1 MLLSLADAAVICPRL
16 SKGEGAAEAQTKNT
30 HLPCQPHK
38 PLLGELNL
46 GQQWAG
52 WANALQRVAMSIKTT
67 ILDKMTLLLFFTT
80 HED

>member
-46 GQQWAG
+46 GLAG
-52 WANALQRVAMSIKTT
+52 Q
-67 ILDKMTLLLFFTT
+67 TLSKG
-80 HED
+80 